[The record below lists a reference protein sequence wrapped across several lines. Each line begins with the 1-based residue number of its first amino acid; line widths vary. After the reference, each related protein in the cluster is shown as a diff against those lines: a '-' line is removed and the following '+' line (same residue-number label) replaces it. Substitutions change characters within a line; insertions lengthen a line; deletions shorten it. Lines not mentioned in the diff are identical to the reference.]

1 MRPFAPIRYP
11 RFPGGKLEHHVRIK
25 RSIQNSKQ
33 ALTAS
38 TQKRYIFC
46 FVFIFALYLHY
57 KRKTK
62 ENMTSMTFRVDDE
75 LKMNFDRLCDMFGLS
90 NSAALNIF
98 MKAVVRERR
107 IPFEIRADSEGESRQ
122 RGWQAFQRMR
132 RQAIGSGSADMTL
145 EEINEEISAVRNG
158 K

>member
-1 MRPFAPIRYP
+1 
-11 RFPGGKLEHHVRIK
+11 
-25 RSIQNSKQ
+25 
-33 ALTAS
+33 
-38 TQKRYIFC
+38 
-46 FVFIFALYLHY
+46 
-57 KRKTK
+57 
-62 ENMTSMTFRVDDE
+62 MTSMTFRVDDN
-75 LKMNFDRLCDMFGLS
+75 LKRNFDLLCDMFGLS

-107 IPFEIRADSEGESRQ
+107 IPFEIKADSEAETRQ

-132 RQAIGSGSADMTL
+132 NQAIGSGAGDMTL

>member
-1 MRPFAPIRYP
+1 
-11 RFPGGKLEHHVRIK
+11 
-25 RSIQNSKQ
+25 
-33 ALTAS
+33 
-38 TQKRYIFC
+38 
-46 FVFIFALYLHY
+46 
-57 KRKTK
+57 
-62 ENMTSMTFRVDDE
+62 MTSMTFRVDDE
-75 LKMNFDRLCDMFGLS
+75 LKRDFDLLCDIFGLS

-107 IPFEIRADSEGESRQ
+107 IPFEIKAESESVTRQ

-132 RQAIGSGSADMTL
+132 RQAIDSRVSDMTL